1 MSLEKIKQECFQKLE
16 ELSLIDKDSKKDTNL
31 LEKNIVKEILDVYLN
46 SAFQL
51 GRLDTLTS
59 KSIH

>member
-1 MSLEKIKQECFQKLE
+1 MSLEKIKQECFEKLE

-31 LEKNIVKEILDVYLN
+31 IEKNITKEVIELYIN
-46 SAFQL
+46 KAFQS
-51 GRLDTLTS
+51 GRLDTLTT